1 MWPTSSDSYKRL
13 SILFLKILLLFSV
26 LIVGLSLR
34 FDDLKVWQTR
44 QNLWYLDPDRPL
56 FTSYDAFFFARLA
69 RDYQEGLY
77 APRERDPYRG
87 VPDNYLTDNITY
99 PFPVPLMSFSAA
111 RLSDWL
117 GVPLEKVALYYT
129 PITAVLFVIPL
140 FLYLETLGYTAAGLL
155 GGLCGVTAFIYVI
168 RTSIARFDTDSLNL
182 FFPFA
187 IAWALAM
194 YFRSRRPLLWVG
206 LASFLS
212 FLFYWWY
219 AHPHLIFVPML
230 IFGGVI
236 FWEKRAFEKRDRIA
250 LAILLLP
257 NLWYLW
263 KAPLALFKQIW
274 GYVVAIAFPGQTGI
288 FRDYPNV
295 LQSISELQQSKGLSQ
310 VAILTLQNK
319 TLFILGLLGAFI
331 LLVRERKA
339 LAFLWP
345 YFLIGLLVFRSG
357 NRFAMYLAPFIGMG
371 LGFWLHL
378 LLEKLKPGFKISLP
392 ASFRELLILLA
403 TLLLG
408 LGVFSA
414 QKNSRAYVAVPKVN
428 AFVAR
433 NMEKLQAVTPQEA
446 WIWSWWDYGYAF
458 QYLSRR
464 AVFIDGGGLQV
475 TPKTYYVALSFV
487 SSSPE
492 EARNI
497 TAFVAREG
505 LAGIEKR
512 LKEGLTAR
520 ELTEAVKK
528 GRLYRAPEHPV
539 YWVFTQDL
547 PPKYGWIGYFG
558 TWDFKTRKG
567 HFGFILD
574 LNPCRKEE
582 LRGEL
587 LCKRG
592 IRVDLGRRKVYLGPR
607 SFPLSRIVSVTPGGI
622 KIQRFSEKGLI
633 LEAISTP
640 YGETFFLL
648 DRRSF
653 ESNFNQMYL
662 LRRYDPRYFEL
673 VLDDF
678 PFLVAYRVKFE

>member
-1 MWPTSSDSYKRL
+1 MWPTNSGNYKDFF
-13 SILFLKILLLFSV
+13 IQVLKVLLLFGV
-26 LIVGLSLR
+26 MWVGLTLR
-34 FDDLKVWQTR
+34 FDDLNLWQKR
-44 QNLWYLDPDRPL
+44 QAIWYLDRDRPL

-69 RDYQEGLY
+69 RDYQEGVY
-77 APRERDPYRG
+77 QWRKKDPYRG

-99 PFPVPLMSFSAA
+99 PFWPLMSLSAA
-111 RLSDWL
+111 KLSDWF
-117 GVPLEKVALYYT
+117 GATLEKVALYYT
-129 PITAVLFVIPL
+129 PITAVLFAIPL

-155 GGLCGVTAFIYVI
+155 GGLCGVTAFIYLI

-206 LASFLS
+206 LASLLS

-219 AHPHLIFVPML
+219 AHPHLILVLML
-230 IFGGVI
+230 IFGAVI
-236 FWEKRAFEKRDRIA
+236 FWEKRGFEKRDRLA
-250 LAILLLP
+250 LAILFLS

-263 KAPLALFKQIW
+263 KSPLALFKQIW
-274 GYVVAIAFPGQTGI
+274 GYVVSITSSGQTGI
-288 FRDYPNV
+288 FKDYPNI
-295 LQSISELQQSKGLSQ
+295 LQSISELQQTKGLSQ

-319 TLFILGLLGAFI
+319 ILFILGLLGAFI
-331 LLVRERKA
+331 LLVRERRF

-345 YFLIGLLVFRSG
+345 FFLIGLLVFRSG

-371 LGFWLHL
+371 LGFALHL
-378 LLEKLKPGFKISLP
+378 GMDSLERLLQIEFSRSLK
-392 ASFRELLILLA
+392 ELLILLA
-403 TLLLG
+403 TVLLG
-408 LGVFSA
+408 LLVFSV
-414 QKNSRAYVAVPKVN
+414 QKNSQAYVAVPKAN

-433 NMEKLQAVTPQEA
+433 DMERLSQVLPEGA

-464 AVFIDGGGLQV
+464 AVFIDGGSQGS
-475 TPKTYYVALSFV
+475 PKTYYVALSFT

-505 LAGIEKR
+505 LVGIKKR
-512 LKEGLTAR
+512 LKDGLSAR

-528 GRLYRAPEHPV
+528 GRFYRPPEHPV

-558 TWDFKTRKG
+558 TWDFETHRG
-567 HFGFILD
+567 RFGFIWD
-574 LNPCRKEE
+574 LNPCRREKA
-582 LRGEL
+582 RGVL
-587 LCKRG
+587 FCRRG
-592 IRVDLGRRKVYLGPR
+592 VRVDLEHRKVYLGHKSFLLSEIVFGSPKGIR
-607 SFPLSRIVSVTPGGI
+607 SQ
-622 KIQRFSEKGLI
+622 KFSEKGLI
-633 LEAISTP
+633 LEAISTR
-640 YGETFFLL
+640 YGETFFLV

-653 ESNFNQMYL
+653 ESNFNQMYI
-662 LRRYDPRYFEL
+662 LRRYDPHYFEP

-678 PFLVAYRVKFE
+678 PFMVVYRVKFE

>member
-117 GVPLEKVALYYT
+117 GMPLEKVALYYT

-206 LASFLS
+206 LASIFS

-219 AHPHLIFVPML
+219 AHPHLIFVLML

-263 KAPLALFKQIW
+263 KAPLSLFKQIW
-274 GYVVAIAFPGQTGI
+274 GYVVAITSPGQTGI

-371 LGFWLHL
+371 LGFVLHL
-378 LLEKLKPGFKISLP
+378 GMDGLERLFKIEVSRSLKK
-392 ASFRELLILLA
+392 LLVLLA

-433 NMEKLQAVTPQEA
+433 NMEKLQEVIPQEA

-464 AVFIDGGGLQV
+464 AVFIDGGSQGS
-475 TPKTYYVALSFV
+475 PKTYYVALSFT
-487 SSSPE
+487 SPSPE

-505 LAGIEKR
+505 LVGIKKR
-512 LKEGLTAR
+512 LKEDLTAR

-558 TWDFKTRKG
+558 TWDFETHRG
-567 HFGFILD
+567 RFGFIWD
-574 LNPCRKEE
+574 LNPCRREKARQV
-582 LRGEL
+582 LSCRRGV
-587 LCKRG
+587 
-592 IRVDLGRRKVYLGPR
+592 RVDFKHRKVYLGPKTFLLSEIVFR
-607 SFPLSRIVSVTPGGI
+607 SSEGI
-622 KIQRFSEKGLI
+622 QSQKFSEKGLI
-633 LEAISTP
+633 LEVISTS